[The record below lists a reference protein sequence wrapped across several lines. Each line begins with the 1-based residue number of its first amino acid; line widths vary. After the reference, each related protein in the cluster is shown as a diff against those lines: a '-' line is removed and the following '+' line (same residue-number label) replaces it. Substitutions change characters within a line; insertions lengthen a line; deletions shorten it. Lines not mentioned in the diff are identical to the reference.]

1 MILCQ
6 DLQSLQEVSVAKSLE
21 DRFEEYGEVIGA
33 ALAHA
38 DRRLPAQWYL
48 RGLMLPGGRKSVEPM
63 AARVQPHNVRSAHQS
78 MHHLVADAD
87 WSDTGLLA
95 AVTAQ
100 VLPTLL
106 KKQAQCHWIVDDT
119 GFAKKG
125 THSVGVGRQ
134 YCGRLGKTDNCQ
146 VAVSLSIANEHGSLP
161 VAYRL
166 YLPQDWASD
175 AARRKR
181 AGVPQEIEFET
192 KNAIALG
199 QIEQALAAGLPAGV
213 VLADAAYGTEA
224 DWRDQLSKWGLQ
236 YAVGVREHT
245 RVWHGRR
252 RPAPMPAPSPRG
264 GRPRTRLVVD
274 ERHAP
279 LTVLELAQSLP
290 ARHWRS
296 VTWRTGSNAPL
307 RSRFAALRVRAAN
320 ERRDRPEE
328 WLLVEWPTREPKP
341 VHYWLCTLPAT
352 TSLKSLV
359 NTAMGRWRIERDYQE
374 LKSELGLHHYEG
386 RNWRGF
392 HHHASLCIAAYGF
405 LMRERLRSKKNSAQL
420 KAPAIPRGFRPR
432 GSGPDAAARTEL
444 HRNHGLQSRP
454 AHRAAPVEV
463 SLLRH
468 PLPSAEPTLL
478 TQ

>member
-1 MILCQ
+1 MILCH
-6 DLQSLQEVSVAKSLE
+6 DLQQLQEVVVAKNLE
-21 DRFEEYGEVIGA
+21 DRFDEYGEVIGA

-38 DRRLPAQWYL
+38 DRRMPARWYL

-63 AARVQPHNVRSAHQS
+63 AARVQPDNVRSTHQS

-95 AVTAQ
+95 AVAAQ
-100 VLPTLL
+100 VLPALL
-106 KKQAQCHWIVDDT
+106 KKPSACHWIVDDT

-146 VAVSLSIANEHGSLP
+146 VAVSLSIANEYGSLP

-166 YLPQDWASD
+166 YLPQDWASE

-181 AGVPQEIEFET
+181 AGVPPEVEFQT

-213 VLADAAYGTEA
+213 VLADAAYGVET
-224 DWRDQLSKWGLQ
+224 DWRDQLTAWGLQ

-245 RVWHGRR
+245 RVWHGRH

-264 GRPRTRLVVD
+264 GRPRTRLVLD
-274 ERHAP
+274 ERRAP
-279 LTVLELAQSLP
+279 LSVLELAQSLP
-290 ARHWRS
+290 TRRWRS
-296 VTWRTGSNAPL
+296 LTWRAGTNAPL

-320 ERRDRPEE
+320 ERRKRAEE
-328 WLLVEWPTREPKP
+328 WLLIEWPMSEAKP

-352 TSLKSLV
+352 ISLKSLV

-405 LMRERLRSKKNSAQL
+405 LMRERLRSKKNSARL
-420 KAPAIPRGFRPR
+420 KTPTVPRGFRPR
-432 GSGPDAAARTEL
+432 GAHTNAATRPPLDRDA
-444 HRNHGLQSRP
+444 GLQSRAP
-454 AHRAAPVEV
+454 HRKTVTPM
-463 SLLRH
+463 SLLRRE
-468 PLPSAEPTLL
+468 SAATGLNLL